1 MLFYFTIK
9 IIVNF
14 LYLIN
19 VLIFWKKL
27 FHPILLVK
35 TCTGKLLRWY
45 WHVKVK
51 WLKILEVIYN
61 QEYPFFSNH
70 SIMLRKVNF
79 FIRLRLFL
87 LKPYVSID
95 FFHKFSAEWYSCTCL
110 WNTVWIVYSWRT
122 VRRLNRL
129 NFVRAIA
136 KFNHISSL
144 NL

>member
-1 MLFYFTIK
+1 MRQSQSKSKRPKPLTQQYVILLHHQNHCKFSVSNQCFD
-9 IIVNF
+9 F
-14 LYLIN
+14 L
-19 VLIFWKKL
+19 KKL

-95 FFHKFSAEWYSCTCL
+95 FFHKFFSWMIFLHLFMKHCLNCLFMADCTK
-110 WNTVWIVYSWRT
+110 T
-122 VRRLNRL
+122 
-129 NFVRAIA
+129 
-136 KFNHISSL
+136 
-144 NL
+144 

>member
-27 FHPILLVK
+27 YHPILLVK

-70 SIMLRKVNF
+70 SITLRKVNF

-95 FFHKFSAEWYSCTCL
+95 FFHKFFSWMMSLHLFVKHCLNCLFMADCTKTYSSEFC
-110 WNTVWIVYSWRT
+110 
-122 VRRLNRL
+122 
-129 NFVRAIA
+129 
-136 KFNHISSL
+136 SSYCKV
-144 NL
+144 